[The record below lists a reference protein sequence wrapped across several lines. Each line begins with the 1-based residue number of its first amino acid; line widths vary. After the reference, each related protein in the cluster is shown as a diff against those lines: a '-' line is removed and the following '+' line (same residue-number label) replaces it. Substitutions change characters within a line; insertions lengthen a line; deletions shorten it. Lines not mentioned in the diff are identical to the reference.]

1 MLLVVVM
8 GIGVAAYGRAGL
20 MPGISALVRLS
31 PDNCMD
37 TWVKTEFQF
46 ERLKLT

>member
-8 GIGVAAYGRAGL
+8 GIGVVAYGRAGL

-31 PDNCMD
+31 PDICMD
-37 TWVKTEFQF
+37 IWAKTELQF
-46 ERLKLT
+46 EG